1 MTTAEKNSSERSSID
16 QAAAMTGWT
25 VGLLFLALA
34 LVSSQS
40 WTNWFLHPLNTAAG
54 LPKEVLTDGVTMLRL
69 MLPLAGLSWI
79 VWTILLQCTPVPTLH
94 SRRLE
99 WSRGW
104 ALAAAL
110 LLSVS
115 VLLRLPL
122 LDDGL
127 WYDEIASFWYYGQF
141 GPGPIIG
148 NMFTPANH
156 TLQTLGS
163 WTSMLISGGSLEP
176 EVIRLP
182 ALVLG
187 LATLWPLSALA
198 RDAFG
203 KMPWIFLTAAL
214 ILCSPIALLESTEA
228 RGYAFMLFFGA
239 SGSALL
245 VRYLTCGNIALLPF
259 YAIITTLGIWSH
271 MVTVVVPLAHAVY
284 LLGTMMWGDKADR
297 DARSQ
302 ALFGLSAIAVS
313 ALTTLTVL
321 APVIPDLLSQSKSFS
336 ATRNDQPDL
345 FGQEGLNSLLGLGG
359 AWGILGGIPGLILVC
374 AGCLAAVRD
383 AGVRRPLVVTGLP
396 ILIAILLVSGLGTWV
411 YARFLVF
418 GLPFTVLAIAAGI
431 RMVWT
436 RSRTAG
442 TVATVLLLSAWGG
455 DLSNRYQTPR
465 QPVREIMAAIP
476 SDGRDIGF
484 MGITDLGIILSWY
497 VDDPNRIVELAP
509 TEHDEVVASSI
520 GWIVI
525 AYPSRT
531 IPEIVLSELTQEM
544 KPEAEGPPQ
553 TIVEGF
559 VIRELE
565 DGWIDGDGSMMLLE
579 RVERDL

>member
-1 MTTAEKNSSERSSID
+1 
-16 QAAAMTGWT
+16 MTGWS
-25 VGLLFLALA
+25 VGLILLGLALI
-34 LVSSQS
+34 SGQS
-40 WTNWFLHPLNTAAG
+40 WTNWFLHPLNTADG
-54 LPKEVLTDGVTMLRL
+54 LPKEALTNGVTMLRL

-79 VWTILLQCTPVPTLH
+79 VWTLLLQCASVPTLH

-104 ALAAAL
+104 TLAAAL
-110 LLSVS
+110 LVS
-115 VLLRLPL
+115 VALLLRLPL
-122 LDDGL
+122 LEDGL

-156 TLQTLGS
+156 TLQTLSS

-203 KMPWIFLTAAL
+203 KMPWIFLTASL

-259 YAIITTLGIWSH
+259 YAIVTTLGIWSH
-271 MVTVVVPLAHAVY
+271 LVTVVVPLAHAVY
-284 LLGTMMWGDKADR
+284 LLGTMTWGDKEER
-297 DARSQ
+297 DARSR
-302 ALFGLSAIAVS
+302 ALFGLSAIAMS

-321 APVIPDLLSQSKSFS
+321 APVVPDLLSQSKSFS

-359 AWGILGGIPGLILVC
+359 AWGILGAIPGLILVC

-383 AGVRRPLVVTGLP
+383 PGVRRPLLLTGLP
-396 ILIAILLVSGLGTWV
+396 ILIAILLVSGLSTWV

-431 RMVWT
+431 RMLWT
-436 RSRTAG
+436 WSRPAG
-442 TVATVLLLSAWGG
+442 TVATILLLCAWCG
-455 DLSNRYQTPR
+455 DLSIRYQTPR

-476 SDGRDIGF
+476 GDGRDIGF

-497 VDDPNRIVELAP
+497 ADDPNRIVELAP
-509 TEHDEVVASSI
+509 NETGELIAPSI

-531 IPEIVLSELTQEM
+531 IPEVELSELVQEM
-544 KPEAEGPPQ
+544 ESEVQGTPRK
-553 TIVEGF
+553 IVEGF
-559 VIRELE
+559 VIRSLK
-565 DGWIDGDGSMMLLE
+565 DGWIDDDGSILLLE
-579 RVERDL
+579 RGENGG